1 MLENLLVFSTGLIGL
16 LAIIQILV
24 RLKLNRITNIYLILI
39 FSIIVARFLV
49 FGFFSLFDGDYLEY
63 ILTNCNNLLIV
74 IIPLTY
80 LYFTNLVH
88 NRMKILASDAYHF
101 IVPLLFVIIDFLDDF
116 QVIIIPFK
124 NLFFLSFFLIFIV
137 FYIVSNYLILHKNI
151 WSKTSSISFINRQ
164 NKIIKNWTIFL
175 FSLLLLMGFRFM
187 VSLVLEVTS
196 DHYNYG
202 NSFMWISSS
211 IWLFIFFRIL
221 IFPEILNGYSYHTVE
236 MPSKEKPI
244 MVPSFWKNEI
254 GYKITNVQDL
264 QLEKKIADLLIGYIA
279 AIDNIK
285 ISSKLFRDSSINL
298 SDLAYRLNI
307 PKSHLTFLF
316 KYYSKVSFSE
326 YKKTVRI
333 EDALELIDQGY
344 LKNNTFDSL
353 AREVGFASYNPFF
366 TSFKEIVGLTPQ
378 EYFNSY
384 EHYNKG
390 AHSPI
395 VTLAINS

>member
-63 ILTNCNNLLIV
+63 ILTNCNNILIV

-116 QVIIIPFK
+116 QVIIISFK
-124 NLFFLSFFLIFIV
+124 NLFFLSFFLIYII

-187 VSLVLEVTS
+187 VSLVLEVIS

-264 QLEKKIADLLIGYIA
+264 QLEKKIADLLIGYLA
-279 AIDNIK
+279 AIDNLK
-285 ISSKLFRDSSINL
+285 ISSKLFRDSSITM

>member
-1 MLENLLVFSTGLIGL
+1 M
-16 LAIIQILV
+16 
-24 RLKLNRITNIYLILI
+24 
-39 FSIIVARFLV
+39 
-49 FGFFSLFDGDYLEY
+49 
-63 ILTNCNNLLIV
+63 
-74 IIPLTY
+74 
-80 LYFTNLVH
+80 
-88 NRMKILASDAYHF
+88 
-101 IVPLLFVIIDFLDDF
+101 
-116 QVIIIPFK
+116 
-124 NLFFLSFFLIFIV
+124 
-137 FYIVSNYLILHKNI
+137 
-151 WSKTSSISFINRQ
+151 
-164 NKIIKNWTIFL
+164 

-187 VSLVLEVTS
+187 VSLVIEVTS